1 MSGYRVRRKRNVGS
15 HSELDLSRVIFAFLW
30 PSGNTRWQRNNNN
43 DMKLLE
49 GVRVIDLTNVL
60 AGPFCCYQLAQL
72 GADVIKVEVPRSG
85 DLARQLG
92 ADPELNQNL
101 MGASFLAQNAGKR
114 SLTINL
120 KSSPGREVFHRLVAT
135 ADVVVENFR
144 PGVMDRLSL
153 GYEALRKAKAN
164 LIYCAISGFGK
175 DGPLKDNPAYDQIV
189 QGLSGVM
196 SVTGDKQSA
205 PLRVGFPVADTIG
218 GLTAAFAIAAALF
231 RRTGSGQGEFIDVS
245 MLEATLVTMGW
256 AVSNWLIAGIR
267 PEPMGNENMTAS
279 PSGTFKTG
287 AGLLNIA
294 ANKQE
299 QFETLCELIGRKELA
314 TDPRYADREDR
325 KKRRHELKAD
335 LESALTG
342 KSAKEWSLLFNQHG
356 VPAGE
361 VLSIPEVLEHPQLIE
376 RGLIK
381 RFQAAPGTDRE
392 IAVVRAGFRLA
403 SGDPAPAS
411 APPLLGAD
419 TETILQELGY
429 DSDSI
434 KTLKKDGVV

>member
-1 MSGYRVRRKRNVGS
+1 
-15 HSELDLSRVIFAFLW
+15 
-30 PSGNTRWQRNNNN
+30 
-43 DMKLLE
+43 MKLLE
-49 GVRVIDLTNVL
+49 AVRVLDLTNVL
-60 AGPFCCYQLAQL
+60 AGPFCCYQLVQL
-72 GADVIKVEVPRSG
+72 GAEVIKVEVPGAG

-92 ADPELNQNL
+92 ADPELNHKL

-114 SLTINL
+114 SVTINL
-120 KSSPGREVFHRLVAT
+120 KSSAGKEVFHRLAAT
-135 ADVVVENFR
+135 ADALVENFR
-144 PGVMDRLSL
+144 PGVMDRLGL
-153 GYEALRKAKAN
+153 GYEALRKTKAD

-205 PLRVGFPVADTIG
+205 PLRAGFPVADTIG

-231 RRTGSGQGEFIDVS
+231 RRTQSGQGEFIDVS

-256 AVSNWLIAGIR
+256 AVSNWLIAGIK

-287 AGLLNIA
+287 TGLLNIA

-314 TDPRYADREDR
+314 TDPRYVDREER
-325 KKRRHELKAD
+325 KRRRNELKTE
-335 LESALTG
+335 LESALAE
-342 KSAKEWSLLFNQHG
+342 KSAREWSALLNKHG

-361 VLSIPEVLEHPQLIE
+361 VLSIPEVLDHPQLSE

-381 RFQAAPGTDRE
+381 HFQAADIDRD

-403 SGDPAPAS
+403 SGDPEPAS
-411 APPLLGAD
+411 PPPLGAD
-419 TETILQELGY
+419 NETILQELGY
-429 DSDSI
+429 DRNAVA
-434 KTLKKDGVV
+434 KLKAVGAV

>member
-1 MSGYRVRRKRNVGS
+1 
-15 HSELDLSRVIFAFLW
+15 
-30 PSGNTRWQRNNNN
+30 
-43 DMKLLE
+43 MKLLE
-49 GVRVIDLTNVL
+49 GVRVLDLTNVL

-72 GADVIKVEVPRSG
+72 GAEVIKVEVPGAG

-92 ADPELNQNL
+92 ADAELNQNL

-114 SLTINL
+114 SVTINL
-120 KSSPGREVFHRLVAT
+120 KSSAGKEVFHRLAAT
-135 ADVVVENFR
+135 ADAIVENFR
-144 PGVMDRLSL
+144 PGVMDRLGL
-153 GYEALRKAKAN
+153 GYEALRKTKAD

-175 DGPLKDNPAYDQIV
+175 DGPLRDNPAYDQIV

-231 RRTGSGQGEFIDVS
+231 RRTQSGHGEFIDVS

-294 ANKQE
+294 ANKQD

-314 TDPRYADREDR
+314 TDPRYVDREER
-325 KKRRHELKAD
+325 KRRRHELKAE
-335 LESALTG
+335 LESALAE
-342 KSAKEWSLLFNQHG
+342 KSAREWSALLNRHG

-361 VLSIPEVLEHPQLIE
+361 VLSIPEVLEHQQLTE

-381 RFQAAPGTDRE
+381 HFQAAGVDRD

-411 APPLLGAD
+411 PPPLLGAD
-419 TETILQELGY
+419 NETILQELGY
-429 DSDSI
+429 DWDAI
-434 KTLKKDGVV
+434 AKLKAEGVV